1 MMNQSKRERRQNR
14 DQEGRKNFIELGTSN
29 DYWSWWA
36 QESAVHYLNP
46 NQSAPQQPCSTNFR
60 YYGTSNQP
68 QQPRSA
74 SYRQQNS
81 TRTGVHTE
89 QRPHSDQNRVR
100 QNPRPTKGEK
110 IPNDPN
116 QRNECRLPQQKTQ
129 NNVSVIAS
137 QQTSNAHLIV
147 LKSIFDKI
155 IIKQFLSKTSIEEGL
170 RIYNQLRD
178 IIVSKKPDAQVTLYG
193 SFYFACC
200 SNDSPMMD
208 VDVTVNTL
216 LPYNTIT
223 QVFEI
228 IRNSDTYQEMR
239 LNTDYDPLCIDLIVP
254 KTNIRIRVTS
264 DNKRRIFSSEI
275 VRLYTRFDP
284 RVLPLLRL
292 IRFFAKICS
301 LDRPDLGTLHPMVF
315 HLMLIHFLQQ
325 IEEPVLPCLHEYVF
339 GIDNALVT
347 LSDDQYS
354 YTIKLNSS
362 FRYFR
367 RVFEQTLTYFCQKD
381 PRELEQQNSII
392 KEVHR
397 SCKSLFATVLLKVP
411 RKANCTQDDL
421 RQAYKHTFDN
431 RMEALP
437 EPKLVPNE
445 KNLLS
450 IMDETAED
458 TDDLEETY
466 QDDLDTDCEINNETG
481 TNFSES
487 FDNTINDHEIEM
499 QEQDTTVVKTAS
511 SNELEAEGILIIG
524 KSQSSDKE
532 TNEQPISFE
541 LLVENLNEEQKHIV
555 RLEYQRQEQGK
566 STKESIK
573 TRENII
579 NYLEIEFRKMYPNC
593 RMRGYGSFYNGFNF
607 HQSDLDVCILL
618 ELNVCI
624 FACDNFYQ

>member
-89 QRPHSDQNRVR
+89 QH
-100 QNPRPTKGEK
+100 
-110 IPNDPN
+110 
-116 QRNECRLPQQKTQ
+116 
-129 NNVSVIAS
+129 
-137 QQTSNAHLIV
+137 
-147 LKSIFDKI
+147 
-155 IIKQFLSKTSIEEGL
+155 
-170 RIYNQLRD
+170 
-178 IIVSKKPDAQVTLYG
+178 AQVTLYG